1 MSFEMPTC
9 SFKVSYF
16 ENSSIKIERANKSIY
31 DKNDYVDIK
40 KVFRTTQNNIV
51 IPTGTLIK
59 TKGTDIRILA
69 CISSIGYV
77 VNCMEIG
84 SNTRYVSVDKVKEYI
99 GIIAKYLELKP
110 KKVNEQINIM
120 LILKTNKLELK
131 WNLDEDDII
140 ETRSEINYISGEFIT
155 LPLKK
160 VLVLVWKM

>member
-1 MSFEMPTC
+1 MSFEMPTG
-9 SFKVSYF
+9 SFKGSCF
-16 ENSSIKIERANKSIY
+16 ENSIIKIERSNESIY

-59 TKGTDIRILA
+59 TKGADIRILA
-69 CISSIGYV
+69 CISSISYV

-84 SNTRYVSVDKVKEYI
+84 SNTRYVSVDKVNEYI

-110 KKVNEQINIM
+110 KKVKDQINSM
-120 LILKTNKLELK
+120 LALKTNELELK

-140 ETRSEINYISGEFIT
+140 DRKWVYYN
-155 LPLKK
+155 KK
-160 VLVLVWKM
+160 ILYT